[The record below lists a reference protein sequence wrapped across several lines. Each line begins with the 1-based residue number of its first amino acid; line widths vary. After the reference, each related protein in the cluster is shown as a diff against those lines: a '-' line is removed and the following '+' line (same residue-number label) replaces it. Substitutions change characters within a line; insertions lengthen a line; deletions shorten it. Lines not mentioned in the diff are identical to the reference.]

1 MLTTNDM
8 RVLELL
14 ASGGRWYG
22 DELRTHLYRAGF
34 GWEPAMR
41 RMPSLLARGYVV
53 LEGERYAITP
63 EGVEAHARALRAA
76 YGRFATLPSP
86 RVAA

>member
-14 ASGGRWYG
+14 AAGGSWYAG
-22 DELRTHLYRAGF
+22 ELRTLLYRAGF

-41 RMPSLLARGYVV
+41 RMPSLMERGYVV
-53 LEGERYAITP
+53 LEGEKYAITP

-76 YGRFATLPSP
+76 YGRYAELPAA